1 MSPAESVDHR
11 RTHNLLL
18 VSRLLSL
25 RDTAS
30 PFTLLLDS
38 LSQSSRP
45 LVREYIERAITAKC
59 KTVFVSFSTFS
70 PPQGITTLISAR
82 RKPIPVLQK
91 EIFAACSANGSSKTL
106 LILDSLNPLC
116 SSAPSSLAPFLSSL
130 LSPTTTLV
138 AMYHTDV
145 PLCLPPEGSAN
156 AYPDSAPQPLTLLSY
171 FATTIITVHS
181 ITHMLAAKAARDRS
195 LAPPGYGLDEGVDG
209 VLVGLGSNPAEGVVL
224 ELEYRRKSGRGV
236 GEWFFLPGEGEAAG
250 MKRSVL
256 PGGVEEKVML
266 LEDHPRWKESE
277 AVKQRGG
284 AGEEEEP
291 MSTFEL
297 GLTESQR
304 KARDEV
310 VLPYFDAQ
318 REGGIG
324 GGGAILFTP
333 DREIDDFDDEEDE
346 I

>member
-1 MSPAESVDHR
+1 MAAEKKKKK
-11 RTHNLLL
+11 
-18 VSRLLSL
+18 
-25 RDTAS
+25 
-30 PFTLLLDS
+30 
-38 LSQSSRP
+38 Q
-45 LVREYIERAITAKC
+45 TAKC

-70 PPQGITTLISAR
+70 PPQGVTTLVNAR
-82 RKPIPVLQK
+82 RKPIPSLQK
-91 EIFAACSANGSSKTL
+91 EISTACSVNSGKTL
-106 LILDSLNPLC
+106 VILDSLNPLC

-130 LSPTTTLV
+130 LSPTTTLL
-138 AMYHTDV
+138 ATYHTDV
-145 PLCLPPEGSAN
+145 PLCLPPEGSVN

-181 ITHMLAAKAARDRS
+181 IAHMLAAKAARDRS

-209 VLVGLGSNPAEGVVL
+209 VIVGLESNPPEGVVL

-236 GEWFFLPGEGEAAG
+236 AEWFFLPGHEQGARVE
-250 MKRSVL
+250 RSML
-256 PGGVEEKVML
+256 PGGAEEKVVL
-266 LEDHPRWKESE
+266 LEDHPRWRESE
-277 AVKQRGG
+277 AVKERGG
-284 AGEEEEP
+284 GEEDEGP
-291 MSTFEL
+291 SSTFEL

-304 KARDEV
+304 RARNEV